1 MILYLLHLTQIHSVS
16 QWELKRGITY
26 TTQIHFENYFIEV
39 RLNNISNYTLTY
51 TYTVYIDLDG
61 GIAQIEML
69 GRTNILALVG
79 GGMIPKFSPNKAIIW
94 NEYQSK
100 VMAELRF
107 TSNVKKVKLTKTK

>member
-1 MILYLLHLTQIHSVS
+1 MHL
-16 QWELKRGITY
+16 
-26 TTQIHFENYFIEV
+26 
-39 RLNNISNYTLTY
+39 
-51 TYTVYIDLDG
+51 YIDLDG
-61 GIAQIEML
+61 GIAQVEML

-107 TSNVKKVKLTKTK
+107 TSNVKTVKLTKTK

>member
-1 MILYLLHLTQIHSVS
+1 MMMFFFLRSTPMHSVS
-16 QWELKRGITY
+16 QSALKRVITS
-26 TTQIHFENYFIEV
+26 TTQIHFVNYFIEV
-39 RLNNISNYTLTY
+39 YTLIY
-51 TYTVYIDLDG
+51 AYMHLYIDLDG
-61 GIAQIEML
+61 GIAQVEML

-107 TSNVKKVKLTKTK
+107 TSNVKTVKLTKTK